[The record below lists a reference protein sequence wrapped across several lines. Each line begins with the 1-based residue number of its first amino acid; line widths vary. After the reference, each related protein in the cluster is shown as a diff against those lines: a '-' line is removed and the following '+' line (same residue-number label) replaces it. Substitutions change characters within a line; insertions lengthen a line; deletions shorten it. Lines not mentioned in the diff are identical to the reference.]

1 MSSGERL
8 SGCLPTWNS
17 ARWGWGAPRGTH
29 KPPEGPMST
38 RNDSQGRGCVGG
50 GGLEEQAWQSGRWL
64 TWTGGALSLW
74 RVELPP
80 VPRRTL
86 RPQPCPSSLWS
97 SLAGPARL
105 SRLQQQWQLSAQPSC
120 QHYRLPG
127 RWHSHSD
134 EALSLPTGTV
144 FMTTVVPGKKTS
156 SCTSHHVPLLVCDQ
170 LTSPP
175 LPGSLPGLLNHPITS
190 GQSSLRRIPQ
200 KATWPLQG
208 PLHQFH
214 AFAPSTSQALGRC
227 WLNGES
233 TPRLS
238 DAPSVLLTPTG

>member
-1 MSSGERL
+1 MESGAASCPSE
-8 SGCLPTWNS
+8 
-17 ARWGWGAPRGTH
+17 
-29 KPPEGPMST
+29 
-38 RNDSQGRGCVGG
+38 DSQ
-50 GGLEEQAWQSGRWL
+50 AP
-64 TWTGGALSLW
+64 ALSQQLVVQLGW
-74 RVELPP
+74 
-80 VPRRTL
+80 
-86 RPQPCPSSLWS
+86 PCQALQ
-97 SLAGPARL
+97 
-105 SRLQQQWQLSAQPSC
+105 LQQQWQLSAQPSC
-120 QHYRLPG
+120 QHCHLPG

-134 EALSLPTGTV
+134 GALSLPTGTE

-156 SCTSHHVPLLVCDQ
+156 SCTSHHIPLLVCDQ

-190 GQSSLRRIPQ
+190 GQSSLRWIPQ

-208 PLHQFH
+208 PLPQFH

-238 DAPSVLLTPTG
+238 YSPSVLLTPTG